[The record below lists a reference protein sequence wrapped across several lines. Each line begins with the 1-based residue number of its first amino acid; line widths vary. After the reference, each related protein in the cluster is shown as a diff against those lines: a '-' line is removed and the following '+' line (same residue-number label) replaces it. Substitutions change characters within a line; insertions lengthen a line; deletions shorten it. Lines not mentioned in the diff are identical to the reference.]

1 MRKATL
7 FVESDDPNF
16 FSIEP
21 HSSFV
26 AFFVSQNQWD
36 VNSTEKSCSSRAK
49 ALLMIEVDTS
59 NFDKVRYGLER
70 IQVSRVY
77 RLFVSNRGTG

>member
-1 MRKATL
+1 LRKATL

-26 AFFVSQNQWD
+26 AFFVSQNQMGC
-36 VNSTEKSCSSRAK
+36 EK
-49 ALLMIEVDTS
+49 
-59 NFDKVRYGLER
+59 YGEIVQQPCESL
-70 IQVSRVY
+70 IDD
-77 RLFVSNRGTG
+77 